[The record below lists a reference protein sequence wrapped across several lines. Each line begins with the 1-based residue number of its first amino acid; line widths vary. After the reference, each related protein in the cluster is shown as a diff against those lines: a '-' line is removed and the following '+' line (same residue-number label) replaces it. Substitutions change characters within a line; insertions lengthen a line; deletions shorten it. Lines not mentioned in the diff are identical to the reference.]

1 MAEINTSPTPS
12 KTYTVIAGLD
22 FSELGD
28 RAIGTAIEVATR
40 YPKADLHVVCI
51 GEAQGSLIALPNGD
65 TSTEEAAREA
75 AVKHVAGI
83 VTEYQSQFGNIG
95 LERIAVYVVPG
106 DPPRQIAALASALD
120 ADLIV
125 LGTHGRKGVQ
135 RLLLGSVAEGVLRH
149 ADCNVFV
156 VRPPDFVRGVKVPDV
171 QPPLKEGEPHLRQFE
186 HHKTYHHVERV
197 SKWTQ
202 RVMPAI

>member
-1 MAEINTSPTPS
+1 MTEISSSSTHP

-28 RAIGTAIEVATR
+28 RAIGAAIELATGH
-40 YPKADLHVVCI
+40 PKADLHVVCV

-75 AVKHVAGI
+75 AVKHVASI
-83 VTEYQSQFGNIG
+83 VSDYQSQFGNIG

-106 DPPRQIAALASALD
+106 DPPRQIVALAKALD
-120 ADLIV
+120 ADLVV

-171 QPPLKEGEPHLRQFE
+171 QPPLQEGEPHLRHFE
-186 HHKTYHHVERV
+186 HRRTYHHVERI

-202 RVMPAI
+202 RMMPAI

>member
-1 MAEINTSPTPS
+1 MAEIPS
-12 KTYTVIAGLD
+12 STTHSKPYTVIAGLD

-28 RAIGTAIEVATR
+28 RAIGAAIELATR
-40 YPKADLHVVCI
+40 HPKADLHVVCV

-65 TSTEEAAREA
+65 KSPEEAAREA
-75 AVKHVAGI
+75 AVNHVAGI
-83 VTEYQSQFGNIG
+83 VNKYQTEVGNIA

-106 DPPRQIAALASALD
+106 DPPRQIVALARALD

-171 QPPLKEGEPHLRQFE
+171 QPPLKEGEPHLRHFE
-186 HHKTYHHVERV
+186 HHRTYHHVERI

-202 RVMPAI
+202 RVMPAL